1 VPTASSVA
9 VEDAANWAAENA
21 DAEEAG

>member
-9 VEDAANWAAENA
+9 AIRSVALAYRKPVVMRR
-21 DAEEAG
+21 